1 MKVLPLHREGWG
13 DLGLE
18 PAYREQPDRK
28 PKLSLGELWLSL
40 STAFPE

>member
-18 PAYREQPDRK
+18 PACREQLDRK
-28 PKLSLGELWLSL
+28 SQSCVQD
-40 STAFPE
+40 